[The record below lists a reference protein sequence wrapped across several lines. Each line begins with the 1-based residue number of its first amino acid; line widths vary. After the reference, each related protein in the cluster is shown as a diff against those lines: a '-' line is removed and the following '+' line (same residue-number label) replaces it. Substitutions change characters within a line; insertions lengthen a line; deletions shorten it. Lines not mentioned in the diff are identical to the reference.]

1 MEQNRKEHGIKPLV
15 NLSNLE
21 GTQRTE
27 KNRAGS
33 RREKADGGTADGGT
47 EQWRDALVV
56 VVAATKLQCQLP
68 APVRR
73 CRLQGEGEKDS

>member
-1 MEQNRKEHGIKPLV
+1 MV

-21 GTQRTE
+21 HTQRTE

-47 EQWRDALVV
+47 EQCRDALVV

-73 CRLQGEGEKDS
+73 CWLRAKEKRIRAS